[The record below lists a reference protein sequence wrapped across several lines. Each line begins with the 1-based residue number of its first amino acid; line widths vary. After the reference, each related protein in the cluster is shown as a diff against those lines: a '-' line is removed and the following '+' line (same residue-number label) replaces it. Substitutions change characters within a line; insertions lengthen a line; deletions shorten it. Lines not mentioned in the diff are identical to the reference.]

1 MGDAGG
7 SSTTQTTPH
16 LASQQEEIQVIEPE
30 GDWWWAG
37 WSVLSLLALVLN
49 FLFLV
54 VIVKNRKNR
63 ELRSLLTAV
72 LITITVLDILN
83 VLRIVPGIILNL
95 HKYLE
100 FQLVYCSV
108 GVFHAV
114 AVAILLVSL
123 GIYLVCPC
131 KDTPPLYY
139 PESTCSGSLPQKVFI
154 PVVLLISGL
163 AGGLMPLLPSL
174 RPSEEDV
181 KWETVLPHSC
191 VDPTRS
197 LRLLKW
203 ETDTPVFW
211 PDLYHSLVTLVVTA
225 LPLLIIPPTLLVT
238 ATRAAIHGHCC
249 QVKFKQSAGELLLVF
264 LVTLVYLGTITGS
277 VLPRLD
283 LKMEE
288 FETELPAA
296 AAHPQVSVLWELG
309 NAALRPTLYFLCHPA
324 VWDGLRGLCCSGKR
338 SYGSVSTKEEEVA
351 LAPVME
357 RVSSL

>member
-1 MGDAGG
+1 MGSGFPTIMGDAAGDGG
-7 SSTTQTTPH
+7 SGLPQMDD
-16 LASQQEEIQVIEPE
+16 QEQIQVIQPE
-30 GDWWWAG
+30 GDWWWGG
-37 WSVLSLLALVLN
+37 WSVLSLLALLLN

-63 ELRSLLTAV
+63 DLRSLLTAV

-83 VLRIVPGIILNL
+83 IPRIVPGIILNL

-131 KDTPPLYY
+131 RDTPPLYY

-174 RPSEEDV
+174 RPSEDDV
-181 KWETVLPHSC
+181 KWESVLPHSC

-203 ETDTPVFW
+203 ETETAVFW
-211 PDLYHSLVTLVVTA
+211 PDLYHSLVT
-225 LPLLIIPPTLLVT
+225 
-238 ATRAAIHGHCC
+238 
-249 QVKFKQSAGELLLVF
+249 
-264 LVTLVYLGTITGS
+264 LGTITGS

-351 LAPVME
+351 LAPVMGG
-357 RVSSL
+357 SAP

>member
-7 SSTTQTTPH
+7 SNAQMPPQ
-16 LASQQEEIQVIEPE
+16 LAPQQEEFQVIESE

-37 WSVLSLLALVLN
+37 WSILSFIALLLN
-49 FLFLV
+49 FIFLV

-63 ELRSLLTAV
+63 DLRSLLTAV
-72 LITITVLDILN
+72 LITVLDILN
-83 VLRIVPGIILNL
+83 ILRIVPGIILNL

-131 KDTPPLYY
+131 RDTPPLYY

-181 KWETVLPHSC
+181 KWEAVLPHSC

-203 ETDTPVFW
+203 ETDTAVFW

-225 LPLLIIPPTLLVT
+225 LPLLIIPPTLLVA

-264 LVTLVYLGTITGS
+264 LITLVYLGTITGS

-283 LKMEE
+283 LKMDE

>member
-1 MGDAGG
+1 MGSGFRAIMGDARGK
-7 SSTTQTTPH
+7 SSTQTPH

-30 GDWWWAG
+30 GDWWGAG

-83 VLRIVPGIILNL
+83 ILRIVPGIILNL

-100 FQLVYCSV
+100 FQLVYCSL
-108 GVFHAV
+108 GVF
-114 AVAILLVSL
+114 
-123 GIYLVCPC
+123 LVCPC

-154 PVVLLISGL
+154 PVVLLVSGL
-163 AGGLMPLLPSL
+163 AGGLMALLPSL
-174 RPSEEDV
+174 RASEEDV
-181 KWETVLPHSC
+181 KWEAVLPPSC

-203 ETDTPVFW
+203 ETDTAVFW

-225 LPLLIIPPTLLVT
+225 LPLLIIPPTLLVA